1 MFLRRKLIYFGFSP
15 ISHHLSEVGMSYCME
30 NVLMSLCSGIILSF
44 HYALIYSTLTT
55 SFYFFQASMI
65 LQTNKQTNKQINQTN
80 Q

>member
-44 HYALIYSTLTT
+44 HYALIYETLTT
-55 SFYFFQASMI
+55 SFYFFQVQSI
-65 LQTNKQTNKQINQTN
+65 YDSTNKQTNQTN